1 MGQRSLERSDEGY
14 LMKVEIL
21 IYADVVI
28 NDDETADE
36 VKEQITNE
44 LPDIFKDV
52 QRLSDYLINVDGEL
66 CIESEGHYEH
76 VDGPAEDS
84 K

>member
-1 MGQRSLERSDEGY
+1 MK
-14 LMKVEIL
+14 KVEIL

-28 NDDETADE
+28 NDDETTDE

-66 CIESEGHYEH
+66 CIDEEGHYAH
-76 VDGPAEDS
+76 IDGRRG
-84 K
+84 

>member
-1 MGQRSLERSDEGY
+1 M
-14 LMKVEIL
+14 MKVEIL

-36 VKEQITNE
+36 IKEQITNE

-52 QRLSDYLINVDGEL
+52 QRLSDYLGNVDGEL
-66 CIESEGHYEH
+66 CIEDEGHYAH
-76 VDGPAEDS
+76 IDGRRG
-84 K
+84 

>member
-1 MGQRSLERSDEGY
+1 MGQRGMERSKEGVM
-14 LMKVEIL
+14 MKVEIL

-36 VKEQITNE
+36 IKEQITNE

-52 QRLSDYLINVDGEL
+52 QRLSDYLGNVDGEL
-66 CIESEGHYEH
+66 CIEDEGHYAH
-76 VDGPAEDS
+76 IDGRRG
-84 K
+84 